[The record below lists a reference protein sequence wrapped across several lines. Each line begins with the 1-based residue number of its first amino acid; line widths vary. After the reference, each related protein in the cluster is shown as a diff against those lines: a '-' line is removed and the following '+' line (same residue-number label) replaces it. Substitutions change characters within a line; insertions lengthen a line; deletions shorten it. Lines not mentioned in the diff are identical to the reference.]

1 LSVGSVVLR
10 TAWVLLL
17 CGVLT
22 EVGIVRRPPLL
33 VTLYAVAV
41 TAASLYMVLTDL
53 AWKPEDRASFAG
65 VYLILVSLPM
75 SMAPL
80 DLPQG
85 FFDNSPIAVSEGVLI
100 LAAYV
105 QVATFWAVWELAKA
119 AWPRDGARPG
129 DAPDRRRWKV

>member
-1 LSVGSVVLR
+1 LSVASVVVR
-10 TAWVLLL
+10 TTWILLL

-22 EVGIVRRPPLL
+22 AVGIVRRPPLL

-41 TAASLYMVLTDL
+41 TAASLYMELTDL
-53 AWKPEDRASFAG
+53 AWKPEDGASFAG
-65 VYLILVSLPM
+65 VYLILLSLPM

-80 DLPQG
+80 DLPQR
-85 FFDNSPIAVSEGVLI
+85 FFDNQPIALTEGVLI

-129 DAPDRRRWKV
+129 DALERRRWKV